1 MILVDTGPFVAL
13 FDPKDALHSRCRN
26 VLRSIRE
33 TLTTTVPVLTEAFH
47 LLSPGSQG
55 ADRLRDFILNGGI
68 AVWFFDATGLQRSFE
83 LMEQYADH
91 PMDLADAS
99 LIVAAETLRTNKVFT
114 IDRQDFATYRIRRG
128 HRYYG
133 VEIIG

>member
-1 MILVDTGPFVAL
+1 MDEV
-13 FDPKDALHSRCRN
+13 
-26 VLRSIRE
+26 
-33 TLTTTVPVLTEAFH
+33 
-47 LLSPGSQG
+47 
-55 ADRLRDFILNGGI
+55 
-68 AVWFFDATGLQRSFE
+68 GLQRAFE

-99 LIVAAETLRTNKVFT
+99 LIVAAEVLPTRKIFT

-133 VEIIG
+133 VDIIA

>member
-13 FDPKDALHSRCRN
+13 FDPKDPSHSRCRE
-26 VLRSIRE
+26 VLEAIRE
-33 TLTTTVPVLTEAFH
+33 PLVTTVPVLTEAFH
-47 LLSPGSQG
+47 MLSPGSIG
-55 ADRLRDFILNGGI
+55 ADRLRDFIARGG
-68 AVWFFDATGLQRSFE
+68 ATVWSFDARSLQRAFE

-99 LIVAAETLRTNKVFT
+99 LIAAAEALATTKVFT
-114 IDRQDFATYRIRRG
+114 IDRQDFQTYRVKRG
-128 HRYYG
+128 HRSVK